1 MYSNL
6 SDFITDW
13 KAEASFTLKIFE
25 AIPDELILTTVS
37 DNVRS
42 LGRLAW
48 HITQTLTEMPHKA
61 GVVDEDNLDNLPIPE
76 SFAKISDIYALYSE
90 ALIKN
95 LEQKWSGTDLTESI
109 EIYGQQWEKR
119 KLLSVL
125 ITHQIHHRA
134 QMTIVMR
141 LLELNVPG
149 IYGPSKE
156 EWGQFGMEAQD

>member
-61 GVVDEDNLDNLPIPE
+61 GVVDEDNLDNLPIPD
-76 SFAKISDIYALYSE
+76 SFAKISDIYTLYSE

-95 LEQKWSGTDLTESI
+95 LEQKWMGTDLTDSI
-109 EIYGQQWEKR
+109 EIYGQHWEKR

-141 LLELNVPG
+141 LLELKVPG
-149 IYGPSKE
+149 IYGPSRE
-156 EWGQFGMEAQD
+156 EWAQFGMEAQE